1 MRTITKTRSE
11 VFEIMFCVFKL
22 PLVLRSYRKNKGKVG
37 FKVQKQLG
45 CKCRSI
51 FHSVAV
57 YLGSMLKSLF
67 VSFLF
72 SFKKTETLFSGLVKL
87 LLNDHSQV
95 IILVMNVSVDSYFE
109 KWNLLF
115 INVFLSRKV

>member
-1 MRTITKTRSE
+1 MSLH
-11 VFEIMFCVFKL
+11 FF
-22 PLVLRSYRKNKGKVG
+22 
-37 FKVQKQLG
+37 Q
-45 CKCRSI
+45 
-51 FHSVAV
+51 SVAV

-67 VSFLF
+67 VSFF
-72 SFKKTETLFSGLVKL
+72 FFFKKTESLLSGLVKL

-115 INVFLSRKV
+115 INVFL

>member
-1 MRTITKTRSE
+1 
-11 VFEIMFCVFKL
+11 MFCVFKL
-22 PLVLRSYRKNKGKVG
+22 SLVLKSYRKNKEKAG

-45 CKCRSI
+45 CKYRSI
-51 FHSVAV
+51 FRSVAV

-67 VSFLF
+67 VSFFF
-72 SFKKTETLFSGLVKL
+72 SFKKTESLLSGLVKL

-115 INVFLSRKV
+115 INVFL

>member
-1 MRTITKTRSE
+1 M
-11 VFEIMFCVFKL
+11 MFCVFKL
-22 PLVLRSYRKNKGKVG
+22 PLVLKSYRKNKGKVG

-51 FHSVAV
+51 FSVSCSVFREYAEEPLRV
-57 YLGSMLKSLF
+57 IF
-67 VSFLF
+67 F
-72 SFKKTETLFSGLVKL
+72 SFKKTESLLSGLVKL

-115 INVFLSRKV
+115 INVFL

>member
-1 MRTITKTRSE
+1 M
-11 VFEIMFCVFKL
+11 MFCVFKL
-22 PLVLRSYRKNKGKVG
+22 PLVLKSYRKNKGKVG

-51 FHSVAV
+51 FSVSCSVFREYAEEPLRV
-57 YLGSMLKSLF
+57 IF
-67 VSFLF
+67 FF
-72 SFKKTETLFSGLVKL
+72 SFKKTESLLSGLVKL

-115 INVFLSRKV
+115 INVFL

>member
-115 INVFLSRKV
+115 INVFL

>member
-1 MRTITKTRSE
+1 
-11 VFEIMFCVFKL
+11 MFCVFKL

-51 FHSVAV
+51 FRSVAV
-57 YLGSMLKSLF
+57 YLGSVIF
-67 VSFLF
+67 F
-72 SFKKTETLFSGLVKL
+72 SFKKTKSLLSGLVKL
-87 LLNDHSQV
+87 LLNDRSQV

-115 INVFLSRKV
+115 INVFL